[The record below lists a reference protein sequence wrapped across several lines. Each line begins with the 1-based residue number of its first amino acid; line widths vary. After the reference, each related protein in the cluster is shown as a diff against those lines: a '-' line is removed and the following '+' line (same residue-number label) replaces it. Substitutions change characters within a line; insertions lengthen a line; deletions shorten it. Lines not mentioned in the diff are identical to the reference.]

1 MRFLKDPEPVVF
13 EDRLHSMVRFD
24 PIPEG
29 SPYNDHDPFAP
40 YYFCP
45 EGMGFQLVYGDIVE
59 LLRGFTTSEV
69 AEIRS
74 QIIVSTDM
82 AKAHYR
88 AYVEE
93 ALPGR
98 TAEDYAGVADFMR
111 ENRKYELLRM
121 FPPED
126 TPLSTGKIFTEVHLW
141 AVYALEEFKQALDF
155 AAVPPFADSK
165 RAMAKTNY
173 IEDMLDIRLPG
184 RLRKLSDLERANRA
198 IGRQRSTMMDASNKL
213 VLATRHIQYAL
224 VLMHSNRL
232 QQEREAI
239 QATQSKRMKGLN
251 EINRIK
257 DEAMKKALALA
268 SSRWEEDV
276 DRNIRV
282 GDMADIVYRA
292 LAEQGLQMALP
303 GTSDR
308 LKEWIKPVAPDYARK
323 GGRSKKTT
331 IP

>member
-1 MRFLKDPEPVVF
+1 MRFLKDPEPVAF
-13 EDRLHSMVRFD
+13 EDRLHFMVRFD

-29 SPYNDHDPFAP
+29 MPYNDYDPFAP

-45 EGMGFQLVYGDIVE
+45 DGMGFQSVYGDIVE
-59 LLRGFTTSEV
+59 LLKGFTTGEV
-69 AEIRS
+69 AQIRHH
-74 QIIVSTDM
+74 IITCTDA

-88 AYVEE
+88 DYIEG

-98 TAEDYAGVADFMR
+98 TADDYGGVADFMR
-111 ENRKYELLRM
+111 ENRKYELLKM
-121 FPPED
+121 FPPD
-126 TPLSTGKIFTEVHLW
+126 DIRLSTGKVFTEVHLW

-155 AAVPPFADSK
+155 AAIPPFADNK
-165 RAMAKTNY
+165 KAMAKTNY
-173 IEDMLDIRLPG
+173 LEDLLDLQLPG
-184 RLRKLSDLERANRA
+184 RLRKLSDLERAKRA
-198 IGRQRSTMMDASNKL
+198 ISRQRSTIMDASSKL
-213 VLATRHIQYAL
+213 VLATRHIQYGL

-239 QATQSKRMKGLN
+239 QATRSNRMKGLN

-257 DEAMKKALALA
+257 EEAMKKALALA

-276 DRNIRV
+276 NRSIRI
-282 GDMADIVYRA
+282 GDMADIVYRT

-308 LKEWIKPVAPDYARK
+308 LKEWIKSVAPDYARK
-323 GGRSKKTT
+323 GGRSRKTT
-331 IP
+331 AP